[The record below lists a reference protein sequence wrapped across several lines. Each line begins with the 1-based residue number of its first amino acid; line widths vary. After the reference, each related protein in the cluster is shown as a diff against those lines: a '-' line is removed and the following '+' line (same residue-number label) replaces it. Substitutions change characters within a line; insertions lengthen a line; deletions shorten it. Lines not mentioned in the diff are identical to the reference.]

1 MRVSHSIVR
10 GQGLLCKH
18 AYFVQPLEQ
27 HRKCLPFK
35 KQCNITNVSVHLA
48 NLPPQSS
55 SKFKAALRRGEPRI
69 GLFVNSA
76 SALVAEQLAFSG
88 YDWLLVDTQHAPFSY
103 ESLGHM
109 LATASSGGALPF
121 VRVTGPNDTGGIQQA
136 CSDYSSTGTA
146 F

>member
-1 MRVSHSIVR
+1 MRVSHSVVR
-10 GQGLLCKH
+10 GQGLLCKY
-18 AYFVQPLEQ
+18 ANFVQPPKQLC
-27 HRKCLPFK
+27 KCLPFK
-35 KQCNITNVSVHLA
+35 VQGNITNVSVHQAKLS
-48 NLPPQSS
+48 PQSS

-88 YDWLLVDTQHAPFSY
+88 YDWLLVDMQHAPFSY
-103 ESLGHM
+103 KSLGHM

-136 CSDYSSTGTA
+136 CSDYSSAGSA